1 VLTFCCGLL
10 VAVAGLADAV
20 GVGTDGGVRD
30 AAGVLGPGH
39 ALP

>member
-1 VLTFCCGLL
+1 VLTFGCGLL

-20 GVGTDGGVRD
+20 GVGAGGVGD
-30 AAGVLGPGH
+30 AAGVLGTGH

>member
-20 GVGTDGGVRD
+20 GTGGGVRD